1 MNICFQKIEEERLS
15 SSDKKKKRGGFIGQ
29 FFSGGDLET

>member
-15 SSDKKKKRGGFIGQ
+15 SSDKKKRGGFIGQ